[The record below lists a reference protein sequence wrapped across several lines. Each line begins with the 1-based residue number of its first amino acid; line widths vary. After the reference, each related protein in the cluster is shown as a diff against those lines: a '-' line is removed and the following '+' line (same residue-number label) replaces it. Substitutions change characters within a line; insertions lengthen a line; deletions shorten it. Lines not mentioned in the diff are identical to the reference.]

1 MSWEKVKLGDVLNYE
16 QPTKYIVK
24 SDIYNESYSIP
35 VLTAGKSFILG
46 YTNETN
52 GVFTNLPVIIFD
64 DFTTASKFVD
74 FQFKVK
80 SSAMKILKANE
91 KVADIKFLYYLLQK
105 LNIDSE
111 QHKRYWISKFST
123 LEVLLPPLAIQR
135 EIVEVIEMAENLIKN
150 DQLFLN
156 IYDELAKSIFVDMFG
171 DPVTNEK
178 NWPKTKLKN
187 ATSKIGSGATPS
199 GGKASYKSSG
209 ISLIR
214 SMNIYDFEFKWKDLA
229 YIDSNQARKL
239 NNVEVLKNDVL
250 FNITG
255 ASVCRCSIV
264 PNEVLPARVNQHV
277 AILRAKTE
285 KLNPVFLNH
294 LLVSDRVKVNLLK
307 IGSSGG
313 AVMEAITKEKL
324 ENFEIILPPIEIQN
338 QFEKAINFV
347 FDGKNNQTKTL
358 AYSKQLFDSL
368 TQNAFSGELVA

>member
-1 MSWEKVKLGDVLNYE
+1 MNWKKVKLGDVLIYE

-46 YTNETN
+46 YTNETD
-52 GVFTNLPVIIFD
+52 GIFTKLPVIIFD
-64 DFTTASKFVD
+64 DFTTSSKFVD
-74 FQFKVK
+74 FKFKVK
-80 SSAMKILKANE
+80 SSAMKILKAKENL
-91 KVADIKFLYYLLQK
+91 ADIKFMYYLLQM

-111 QHKRYWISKFST
+111 QHKRYWISKFSN
-123 LEVLLPPLAIQR
+123 LEVLLPPLTTQR
-135 EIVEVIEMAENLIKN
+135 KIVEIIEISENLIKN
-150 DQLFLN
+150 DQLLVN
-156 IYDELAKSIFVDMFG
+156 IYDELAKSIFVEMFG
-171 DPVTNEK
+171 DPVTNEM
-178 NWPKTKLKN
+178 NWPKSTLKSV
-187 ATSKIGSGATPS
+187 TSKIGSGATPT

-229 YIDSNQARKL
+229 YIDTRQAKKL

-264 PNEVLPARVNQHV
+264 PNDVLPARVNQHV
-277 AILRAKTE
+277 AILRAKSE
-285 KLNPVFLNH
+285 KLNHIFLNH
-294 LLVSDRVKVNLLK
+294 LLVSDRVKANLLK

-338 QFEKAINFV
+338 KFEKAINFV
-347 FDGKNNQTKTL
+347 FEAKINQNETL
-358 AYSKQLFDSL
+358 AYSMQLFDSL
-368 TQNAFSGELVA
+368 TQKAFSGELVA